1 MSRAMRSTRNRSPR
15 SRPRPDIVVVSGL
28 YELFND
34 NDMILRSLRAL
45 ADVIKEGGFLLYTN
59 QPWHPQIELI
69 ARVLTN
75 REGKPWLMRRRTQA
89 EIDELV
95 AGAGFDKQE
104 MRVDEHGIFTVSLAR
119 RRDA

>member
-1 MSRAMRSTRNRSPR
+1 MK
-15 SRPRPDIVVVSGL
+15 D
-28 YELFND
+28 
-34 NDMILRSLRAL
+34 
-45 ADVIKEGGFLLYTN
+45 GGFLLYTN

-95 AGAGFDKQE
+95 AGAGFVKQE

-119 RRDA
+119 RRNA

>member
-1 MSRAMRSTRNRSPR
+1 MSGRGAIAAIA
-15 SRPRPDIVVVSGL
+15 PRPDIVVVSGL

-45 ADVIKEGGFLLYTN
+45 AGVIKDGGFLLYTN

-75 REGKPWLMRRRTQA
+75 RDGKPWLMRRRTQA
-89 EIDELV
+89 EMDELV
-95 AGAGFDKQE
+95 VAAGFARQE
-104 MRVDEHGIFTVSLAR
+104 MRADEHGIFTVSLAR
-119 RRDA
+119 RSDA